1 MEMQKSPNTMLAK
14 LERFKLEIERGEE
27 HQAILDRFRFTTSER
42 TRIVALHQIRKGN
55 KNMERLIRGLLKP
68 LSDNSPQPLKRK
80 MTPLTRT
87 RRLSVPVFDK
97 MAGKLSSPCDCK
109 YQHEARL
116 CLWNCCSSERHPESD
131 DSLDLV
137 VSIADFKQGV
147 IKWQESTVLVSA
159 EK

>member
-1 MEMQKSPNTMLAK
+1 MQKSPDAMLAR
-14 LERFKLEIERGEE
+14 LERFKLEIEQGEE
-27 HQAILDRFRFTTSER
+27 YQAILDRFRFTANER
-42 TRIVALHQIRKGN
+42 RRTVALHHIRKGN

-68 LSDNSPQPLKRK
+68 LNDDSPQPLKRK
-80 MTPLTRT
+80 MTPPTRT
-87 RRLSVPVFDK
+87 RRLSVPLFDK
-97 MAGKLSSPCDCK
+97 MAANWSNPCDCQ

-147 IKWQESTVLVSA
+147 TKWQESTVLVSA